1 MGLYFL
7 FNMGSVCKQRAIAV
21 ITLWLFH
28 QYMMISWFHFLEHKV
43 ADKRC
48 GGQKDISRPSCP
60 TLLLSFIKLWASSS
74 ESALSGSSQQGDY
87 TKWILLWLNMSL
99 ICLLKKR
106 AQVSANQLSVIFSY
120 ALDTVGFKKKK
131 NHCLVFLWFTW
142 EDKTW
147 LACTTKQGKCVSLK
161 IN

>member
-1 MGLYFL
+1 MGLCFL

-21 ITLWLFH
+21 IILWLFH
-28 QYMMISWFHFLEHKV
+28 QYMMILWFHFLEHKV
-43 ADKRC
+43 
-48 GGQKDISRPSCP
+48 KDISRPSCP

-131 NHCLVFLWFTW
+131 NHCLVFLGFTW

-147 LACTTKQGKCVSLK
+147 LARTTKQGKCVSLK